1 MTDKKLILATILD
14 PQYKSSF
21 LETEYEGS
29 SLHDTVISWMK
40 QELIAIKQSEKECQQ
55 VINPVSAE
63 SSHSDLSAEESEA
76 QGTSHS
82 TDNDDDFN

>member
-1 MTDKKLILATILD
+1 MST
-14 PQYKSSF
+14 
-21 LETEYEGS
+21 
-29 SLHDTVISWMK
+29 K
-40 QELIAIKQSEKECQQ
+40 QI
-55 VINPVSAE
+55 INPVSAE